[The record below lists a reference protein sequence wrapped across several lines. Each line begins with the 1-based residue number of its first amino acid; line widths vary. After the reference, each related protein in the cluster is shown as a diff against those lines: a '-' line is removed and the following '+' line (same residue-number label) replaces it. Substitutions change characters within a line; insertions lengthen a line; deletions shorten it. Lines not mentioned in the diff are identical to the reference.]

1 MPEGAIVKGIVTRF
15 LPFGAI
21 VKVTDRVEGLVHVS
35 EIADTR
41 VEKPEDVLEAGQEVV
56 VKVIKKDMEHKKIG
70 LSIAKAAKEKEKAE
84 YSAYLNSN
92 PELTQDLSEQLDTLK

>member
-1 MPEGAIVKGIVTRF
+1 
-15 LPFGAI
+15 
-21 VKVTDRVEGLVHVS
+21 
-35 EIADTR
+35 
-41 VEKPEDVLEAGQEVV
+41 
-56 VKVIKKDMEHKKIG
+56 MEHKKIG